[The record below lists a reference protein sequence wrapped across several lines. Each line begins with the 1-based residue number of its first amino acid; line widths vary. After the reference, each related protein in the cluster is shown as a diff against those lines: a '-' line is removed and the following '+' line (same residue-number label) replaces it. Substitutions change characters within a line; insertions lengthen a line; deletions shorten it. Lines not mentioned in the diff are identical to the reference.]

1 MLQYWTKKSHATST
15 HINSENHQTLT
26 GQVKDISSARND
38 NDSDDT
44 VNTVHVDV
52 GVKNN
57 NNDDDDDHPSQSSL
71 HLQIVHADQG
81 CEPSDNITKHN
92 LLCTFMD
99 SNLFWGKLHFNVYRI
114 ILVEMYIPYLKTS
127 RNDVNFQFLLAISYF
142 QFPDIYSIIDKVT
155 HFTIF
160 MIRLEI

>member
-1 MLQYWTKKSHATST
+1 
-15 HINSENHQTLT
+15 
-26 GQVKDISSARND
+26 
-38 NDSDDT
+38 
-44 VNTVHVDV
+44 
-52 GVKNN
+52 
-57 NNDDDDDHPSQSSL
+57 
-71 HLQIVHADQG
+71 
-81 CEPSDNITKHN
+81 
-92 LLCTFMD
+92 MD

-155 HFTIF
+155 QFTIF